1 MNTFNLITV
10 SWVVA
15 VLLLH
20 SAIRVIAQNDTPY
33 PEGYLNEVT
42 RVDMAKAPDVFVTKN
57 GERTV
62 TTVVDGR
69 RWNRAWYWEEVRKR
83 VPQMF
88 DKSNNYA
95 IDRGFSPT
103 VNQTFIEYNPQFVKF
118 KGEKLHHHHFRQGH
132 IAYALP
138 EKLHVG
144 KGYTKLWHRL
154 GKSSLILFGA
164 AFSIYEIGISG
175 NPFAESPFDLWIEQE
190 FDELELSNIEL
201 AISQGYDAIKRY
213 IEDCQSCS
221 DLGMFYGDY
230 GEMMYFLATGRLP
243 ENYHFAMFQEKLPG
257 NGNEA
262 ALLLNKAIEFGI
274 ILRRSQGNFKG
285 IGIIDLP
292 RYEE

>member
-1 MNTFNLITV
+1 MTDIKSILLVASFSIICGVFVTAQDNTL
-10 SWVVA
+10 
-15 VLLLH
+15 
-20 SAIRVIAQNDTPY
+20 Y
-33 PEGYLNEVT
+33 PEGYLNEAT
-42 RVDMAKAPDVFVTKN
+42 RVDMAKAPDVFITKN

-69 RWNRAWYWEEVRKR
+69 KWNRAWYWEEVRKR
-83 VPQMF
+83 APQMF

-103 VNQTFIEYNPQFVKF
+103 ANQAFIEHNPQFINF
-118 KGEKLHHHHFRQGH
+118 KGEKLHHHHFKRGN

-138 EKLHVG
+138 ERLHVG

-154 GKSSLILFGA
+154 AKKPLILVGA
-164 AFSIYEIGISG
+164 AFSIYEIGIMS
-175 NPFAESPFDLWIEQE
+175 NPFAESPFGLWIEQE

-213 IEDCQSCS
+213 IEDCRSCS
-221 DLGMFYGDY
+221 DLGMFYCDY
-230 GEMMYFLATGRLP
+230 GEIMYFIGTGRLP
-243 ENYHFAMFQEKLPG
+243 EDYHFATFQERLPR

-262 ALLLNKAIEFGI
+262 ALFLNKAIEFCI
-274 ILRRSQGNFKG
+274 ILRRKQGEFQG